1 MCMYKF
7 NKDLIHISVDSG
19 KSAGKYAWLGQNGE
33 IQHDVITTYLKEVA
47 LDDMFQGSAD
57 RVVYAHENEDNKAY
71 LIGGSDCDIIF
82 ERSDTKLELKHEI
95 GIYTAISK
103 VLTSLDLDL
112 SQTINIDLSINIPLE
127 DFKDTETK
135 NKYIEQYLNKEVSLQ
150 LNNIPIK
157 FKISKLSPF
166 YESQGAL
173 IRNMQLIDRESS
185 NCLVCVIDI
194 GSKNDTQILC
204 NKLLPVPG
212 KNVMTGNGI
221 NNSLRQL
228 ASKLYLEYKNKFTI
242 PEVEQLLT
250 NKTMPRGIVRERVE
264 ELFAPIAL
272 NLAKE
277 IKVNTDQLE
286 LNTTNT
292 KILFSGGS
300 SIVLKEYLKSVYS
313 PEYDVHFSQDARF
326 DNAIGALIKA
336 LENSKDE

>member
-1 MCMYKF
+1 MCTYKF

-57 RVVYAHENEDNKAY
+57 RVVYASENEDEKAY
-71 LIGGSDCDIIF
+71 LVGGSDCDIIF

-95 GIYTAISK
+95 GIYTAIAK
-103 VLTSLDLDL
+103 VLKSLDLDL

-127 DFKDTETK
+127 DFKDTEVK
-135 NKYIEQYLNKEVSLQ
+135 NKYIEQYLNKEISLQ
-150 LNNIPIK
+150 LNNTPIN
-157 FKISKLSPF
+157 FKICNLSPF

-173 IRNMQLIDRESS
+173 IRNMQLIDRESAS
-185 NCLVCVIDI
+185 SLVCVIDI

-204 NKLLPVPG
+204 NKLLPVPN

-228 ASKLYLEYKNKFTI
+228 ASKLYFEYKNKFTV
-242 PEVEQLLT
+242 PEVEEILT
-250 NKTMPRGIVRERVE
+250 SKKMPRGIEKKRVE
-264 ELFAPIAL
+264 ELFEPIATK
-272 NLAKE
+272 LANE

-292 KILFSGGS
+292 KILFSGGA
-300 SIVLKEYLKSVYS
+300 SIVLKEYLEVTYA
-313 PEYDVHFSQDARF
+313 EYDVHFSQDARF
-326 DNAIGALIKA
+326 DNAIGGLIKA
-336 LENSKDE
+336 LENSKNE